1 MNDEEIVQELSR
13 GNTTVLKYCYKKTLG
28 QVEGMVMKN
37 GGSREDAKDLFHDA
51 LIVFN
56 AKCKNKEFKLSSSIS
71 TYLYAICRYS
81 WLNEITRKKKSDEMI
96 KSTFQDIEELT
107 YKTINDPME
116 AIMRAINLLGDKC
129 KEILLD
135 YYYGKLSYEEI
146 AVNLDYA
153 SGQVVRQ
160 QKYRCIQKLKE
171 TTDNVAH
178 E

>member
-1 MNDEEIVQELSR
+1 MSDEEIVRELKK
-13 GNTTVLKYCYKKTLG
+13 GNTAVLKYCYKKSLG

-51 LIVFN
+51 LIVLN
-56 AKCKNKEFKLSSSIS
+56 SKCRNQSFSLSSSIG
-71 TYLYAICRYS
+71 TYLYAVCKYS
-81 WLNEITRKKKSDEMI
+81 WLNEIQKKQRSDEMI
-96 KSTFQDIEELT
+96 KNTFQGIEELS
-107 YKTINDPME
+107 YKTANDLTETM
-116 AIMRAINLLGDKC
+116 MRAIDLLGEKC

-135 YYYGKLSYEEI
+135 YYYGRFSYEEI
-146 AVNLDYA
+146 AENLDYA

-171 TTDNVAH
+171 TTSNVIS

>member
-1 MNDEEIVQELSR
+1 MSDEEIVFELKK

-28 QVEGMVMKN
+28 LVEGMVMKN

-51 LIVFN
+51 LLVLNNNCRTTDF
-56 AKCKNKEFKLSSSIS
+56 ELTSSLS
-71 TYLYAICRYS
+71 TYLYSVCRYS
-81 WLNEITRKKKSDEMI
+81 WLNLVNKRKRSEDVNVKLYEETWQVAY
-96 KSTFQDIEELT
+96 KSTTSMMDAMMQAMD
-107 YKTINDPME
+107 K
-116 AIMRAINLLGDKC
+116 LGEKC

-135 YYYGKLSYEEI
+135 YYFGKFSYEEI
-146 AVNLDYA
+146 AENLDYA

-171 TTDNVAH
+171 ITDYDVN